1 MQPVR
6 RYIACTEVGSRG
18 TLSTVRK
25 CALSIFLDQR
35 NPLFFRFVRVRLC
48 RQRTHA
54 TTVSGPGPMTSQGL
68 RFVQLYRMEFCTTVR
83 YSGRKNAGFPEV
95 CVCGLC
101 VRGTVWYWL
110 YELGSHCDSLGCSDP
125 DRTRRSISRQQQR
138 LQPRAWPASS
148 ESRSPYKGLLRP
160 VGQVRST

>member
-101 VRGTVWYWL
+101 VRGTVWYCTSSAHTVIVW
-110 YELGSHCDSLGCSDP
+110 DA
-125 DRTRRSISRQQQR
+125 RTRTGPGDQSVVSSSDCSHVRG
-138 LQPRAWPASS
+138 LPAVRAGHLTKD
-148 ESRSPYKGLLRP
+148 YC
-160 VGQVRST
+160 VRSVR